1 VPEYQDEALECE
13 DAQGADQA
21 DQADQ
26 QSDQANSYWSG
37 KERV

>member
-21 DQADQ
+21 DQ